1 MITSVVLIYI
11 LFIGLPPDIL
21 VGLPPDILVRS
32 SPSTSNCIER
42 ESESERERERE
53 RERESERLNE
63 ENVSASGLVFCS
75 ISGDPVRE

>member
-42 ESESERERERE
+42 ERE

>member
-42 ESESERERERE
+42 ESESERVRE

>member
-53 RERESERLNE
+53 RESERLNE

>member
-42 ESESERERERE
+42 ESESESERERE
-53 RERESERLNE
+53 
-63 ENVSASGLVFCS
+63 
-75 ISGDPVRE
+75 